1 MTTNELTLI
10 KESGSGKMFNT
21 GDDVI
26 QVLQL
31 VSLQGCRSNRGDAAQ
46 PLRPADGGQALS
58 LRGVWPLG
66 R

>member
-1 MTTNELTLI
+1 MNELVSNEMEMI

-31 VSLQGCRSNRGDAAQ
+31 HGS
-46 PLRPADGGQALS
+46 
-58 LRGVWPLG
+58 
-66 R
+66 